1 MIKHKDQRVGIFVD
15 VQNMYHSAKNLYK
28 ANVNFAEILK
38 VAVADRRLVRA
49 IAYVVQSKS
58 FEETAFFEALSKQGF
73 EIKMKDLQIFWGGE
87 KKADWDVGL
96 SVDAIKMAPNLDVIV
111 LVSGDGDYIPLIE
124 YLQYHGRIAEV
135 VAFGGTTSS
144 KLKEVADDF
153 VDLGQDQNRFLIH
166 YPQNKIK
173 ARNKKINKINKNQPT
188 NQPTN

>member
-188 NQPTN
+188 NQLTN